1 MRLFFTARIPYF
13 HRVLLVESG
22 SRYLLESLLPGVYS
36 YHPEIQRVDVVTCF
50 PGSPANFDP
59 ERGEILRIH
68 EFRGREGR
76 KRLYKLMK
84 ERGYDICG
92 IICSGEAVMTK
103 WKWAIAAKAPSKV
116 FILNEN
122 GDYFYL
128 DHSQLTTIRKFAM
141 FRAGLTGAGAVA
153 TLGRLVVFPFS
164 LAYLLAFAGWVHMRR
179 KVRAS

>member
-36 YHPEIQRVDVVTCF
+36 YHPEIRRVDVVTCF

-68 EFRGREGR
+68 EFRGRAGR
-76 KRLYKLMK
+76 KRLYNLMK

-179 KVRAS
+179 KVRAL

>member
-1 MRLFFTARIPYF
+1 MRLFFTTRIPYF

-22 SRYLLESLLPGVYS
+22 SRYLLEGLLPGFYS
-36 YHPEIQRVDVVTCF
+36 YHPEIRRVDVVTCY
-50 PGSPANFDP
+50 PGAPANFDHT
-59 ERGEILRIH
+59 RGEILRVH
-68 EFRGREGR
+68 KYQGSDGR
-76 KRLYKLMK
+76 KRLYNLIQ

-128 DHSQLTTIRKFAM
+128 DHSQLATIRQFVM
-141 FRAGLTGAGAVA
+141 FRAGLTGAGAVS
-153 TLGRLVVFPFS
+153 TLGRLVLFPFS
-164 LAYLLAFAGWVHMRR
+164 LAYLLAFACWVHLQR
-179 KVRAS
+179 KVRSP